1 MLFWGPAT
9 LLKKIPTQALS
20 YRICKH
26 FKNNYF
32 EEHLWT
38 SAFKHYLKKR
48 LEHRWFPVS
57 FVNYLRTLIFWRIYK
72 RLVLPVRKSFLNK
85 VETLTA
91 WRLLIALERDC
102 LTVISLWILRNFLE
116 SFFAEHLLATTSHM
130 MLFFSFL
137 GISEVCSLKQFIW
150 WSNGKWGEG
159 FYKHV

>member
-20 YRICKH
+20 YGICKH
-26 FKNNYF
+26 FKSNYF

-48 LEHRWFPVS
+48 LEHRWFPVN
-57 FVNYLRTLIFWRIYK
+57 FVNYLRTLIFWKICK
-72 RLVLPVRKSFLNK
+72 RLVLPVRKS
-85 VETLTA
+85 
-91 WRLLIALERDC
+91 LERDC
-102 LTVISLWILRNFLE
+102 LTVISLWILRNFQE

-137 GISEVCSLKQFIW
+137 QISEVCSLNQFFW

-159 FYKHV
+159 FHKHV